1 MKTWFNNLKIRGK
14 LLLSFSIVIILLV
27 VVGVIGMF
35 NMHKINEKN
44 KILYGQIAM
53 PIQQIGNLRFSSQNI
68 KIAVRDM
75 IAAKTQAEMDSIETA
90 ISGYSAIIGKNT
102 DSLKTEMVSDEEL
115 KYFDEY
121 AVVRKDYQKYRKGAM
136 ALARANKD
144 EEALYAMQVAAR
156 ESIRAYDRVLENL
169 LAFKTGYGQKLNE
182 EIKRLET
189 ITFIIMALSIL
200 LGIAFAALIAA
211 YISNNLSGS
220 VKSLSERVNN
230 LSNVDLANLSQA
242 SDKLANGETELKIEM
257 TTEYLKTSS
266 LDEIGMLAQDVN
278 SIITNTKNTASSLD
292 KAVKE
297 ISRTIEESNKL
308 VQNAYEGK
316 LDFRSDSSSFNG
328 GYKTLVEGLNKT
340 LNAVATPFEE
350 SKDALEKMSKGDF
363 TIRMNGRYR
372 GDYENLKESIN
383 LLAGSMTEALGEVA
397 LAVQSTASASAEIS
411 SSSEQ
416 MAAGSQEQSQQTG
429 EVAGAIEQMTRT
441 IIEGAK
447 STSIAADNS
456 KAASD
461 SAKKGSKKIEETKEG
476 IRKIVTSSNET
487 GKKISLLA
495 AKSDQIGEIAQV
507 IDDIADQTNLLALN
521 AAIEAARAGE
531 QGRGFAVVADE
542 VRKLAERTMK
552 ATKEIGETIKS
563 IQEEAKEANKSM
575 ELSGKAVEEGMKLTE
590 EVSEAL
596 GEILTR
602 TNAVSDVII
611 QVAASS
617 EEQST
622 VSEEISRNI
631 AGINSVTQETAQGI
645 EQIARSAEDLSRLTT
660 NLQNLVSRF
669 KFGKNEARQ
678 SLLHKVV

>member
-1 MKTWFNNLKIRGK
+1 MKKWFNNLKIRRK
-14 LLLSFSIVIILLV
+14 LLLSFSIVITLLV
-27 VVGVIGMF
+27 IVGLIGAI
-35 NMHKINEKN
+35 NMREINN
-44 KILYGQIAM
+44 QNTILYRQVTL
-53 PIQQIGNLRFSSQNI
+53 PVDHIGTLRFNSQNI

-75 IAAKTQAEMDSIETA
+75 IAANSQEAMDSIETA
-90 ISGYSAIIGKNT
+90 IKGYSAIIGKKT
-102 DSLKTEMVSDEEL
+102 DSLEAALLNDDEKEV
-115 KYFDEY
+115 FSQF
-121 AVVRKDYQKYRKGAM
+121 AAARKNYQKHRKAAM
-136 ALARANKD
+136 ALARANQDK
-144 EEALYAMQVAAR
+144 EALYTMQVTAQA
-156 ESIRAYDRVLENL
+156 SIKEYDRVLEEL
-169 LAFKTGYGQKLNE
+169 LAFKTEYGRRLNE
-182 EIKRLET
+182 ENQRLET
-189 ITFIIMALSIL
+189 MTGYIMIASII
-200 LGIAFAALIAA
+200 LGIAFAVLIAL
-211 YISNNLSGS
+211 YISNNLSGG
-220 VKSLSERVNN
+220 VKILSEKVNSLSNADLLN
-230 LSNVDLANLSQA
+230 LSEA
-242 SDKLANGETELKIEM
+242 SDRLANGETALKIGI
-257 TTEYLKTSS
+257 TTEYLNISS
-266 LDEIGMLAQDVN
+266 LDEIGLLAQDIN

-297 ISRTIEESNKL
+297 INRAIDESNLL

-316 LDFRSDSSSFNG
+316 LNFRSDSSSFNG

-340 LNAVATPFEE
+340 LNAMATPFEE
-350 SKDALEKMSKGDF
+350 SKTALERMSKGDF
-363 TIRMNGRYR
+363 TIRMEGDYR
-372 GDYENLKESIN
+372 GDYEILKNSIN
-383 LLAGSMTEALGEVA
+383 LLADSMNETLGEVA
-397 LAVQSTASASAEIS
+397 LAIQSTAGASAEIS

-429 EVAGAIEQMTRT
+429 EVAGAVEQMTRT

-456 KAASD
+456 KAANE
-461 SAKKGSKKIEETKEG
+461 SAKQGSKKIEATKEG

-487 GKKISLLA
+487 GLKISSLA

-563 IQEEAKEANKSM
+563 IQDEAKEANKSM

-596 GEILTR
+596 GEILAR
-602 TNAVSDVII
+602 TNAVSDVIN

-631 AGINSVTQETAQGI
+631 AGINSVTQESAQGI
-645 EQIARSAEDLSRLTT
+645 EQIAKSAEDLSRLTT
-660 NLQNLVSRF
+660 NLQNMISKF
-669 KFGKNEARQ
+669 KFGKSKMSAF
-678 SLLHKVV
+678 HKAV